1 MFAAFYRNDM
11 KQFTRNQWLVW
22 FGLLFV
28 LVSTSFILFG
38 GANTETY
45 DGFNTTTASLL
56 NVNLFLLPLILFV
69 MGAVSVAA
77 EKEEGLF
84 ALVVSYPISYM
95 QLVTAKILSLV
106 TAMLLIL
113 CFSYGVASMAGFFTG
128 TSLASNTL
136 ILFLF
141 LSVLLI
147 VLLAPLAIFMGVC
160 TSTKFQA
167 MALALGVWAF
177 LVLLYEFLFMGL
189 ITMVPPLSLTVF
201 LTLAVAANP
210 VELVRVAT
218 IIIMDGGVSLGPSLY
233 DFTAYLSGG
242 FGALILAVFAV
253 LWLIVPTAVSYGLI
267 RGGKTHGS

>member
-1 MFAAFYRNDM
+1 M
-11 KQFTRNQWLVW
+11 KQYTRNQWMIW
-22 FGLLFV
+22 FGILFT

-38 GANTETY
+38 GADANTY
-45 DGFNTTTASLL
+45 DGFNTTMASLL

-84 ALVVSYPISYM
+84 TLVVSYPVSYL
-95 QLVTAKILSLV
+95 QLVVAKVLSLI

-113 CFSYGVASMAGFFTG
+113 FFSYGVAAIVGFFTG
-128 TSLASNTL
+128 TALAPDTL

-141 LSVLLI
+141 LSVLL
-147 VLLAPLAIFMGVC
+147 VLLLAPLAILMGVC

-167 MALALGVWAF
+167 MALALGIWAF
-177 LVLLYEFLFMGL
+177 FVLLYEFLFMGL
-189 ITMVPPLSLTVF
+189 ITVVPPLWLTVF
-201 LTLAVAANP
+201 LTLAVAFNP
-210 VELVRVAT
+210 VELIRVAT
-218 IIIMDGGVSLGPSLY
+218 IIIMDGGTSLGPSLY
-233 DFTAYLSGG
+233 DFTSYLSGG

-253 LWLIVPTAVSYGLI
+253 LWLVLPTAACYILI